1 MLRTLPLKVSSE
13 VKYSKLIRVVNNAQF
28 LIDCEFY
35 ESQMKIQSITVIAFP
50 WDFYVTYW
58 SLEDAAVMLK
68 I

>member
-13 VKYSKLIRVVNNAQF
+13 VKYSKLIRVVNNVQF

-35 ESQMKIQSITVIAFP
+35 ESRMKIQSITVIAFP
-50 WDFYVTYW
+50 WDFYVTHW
-58 SLEDAAVMLK
+58 SLEDAAVILK